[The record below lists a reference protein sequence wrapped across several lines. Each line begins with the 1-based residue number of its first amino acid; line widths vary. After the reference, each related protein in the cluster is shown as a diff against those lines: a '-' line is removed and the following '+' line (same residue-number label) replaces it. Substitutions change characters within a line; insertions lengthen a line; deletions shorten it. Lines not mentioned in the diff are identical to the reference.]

1 MLIWVASSLT
11 LAPVVAGVAVRAG
24 LPPECRVRDR
34 RRTVV
39 ATSGTSHRG
48 QRRGHVGGGQ

>member
-1 MLIWVASSLT
+1 MRIWVASSLT

-24 LPPECRVRDR
+24 VPPERRARDR

-39 ATSGTSHRG
+39 ATSATSDRC
-48 QRRGHVGGGQ
+48 QRRGHVGGGR